1 MVILLVFGTGDGGST
16 PLGTIPFKTQ
26 EVVFMKNI
34 LVVGTNSRP
43 VACSAKKMGNTIYS
57 VDYFC
62 TSDLVKCSDYLRCI
76 LNQIPY
82 ESCGHYIERFDPE
95 LLETY
100 ANEVINDVDCVLCSA
115 GAMPDKFPE
124 SKIIGNKKIEHIENK
139 YNLYKLLKDKFKVP
153 ETFLVSSYSEA
164 AEIVDSK
171 RDKKFI
177 VKPIVG
183 AGGKGIKRFEE
194 TNENSNFKGMLLQE
208 LIEGQNVSASVLST
222 KEEVR
227 TILTSRQ
234 ILGEGGLGQPDEF
247 AYCGNIV
254 PFTDDGEV
262 KKTAED
268 AIMELSLVGSNGVDM
283 IHTGE
288 DIYVIEVNPRFQGTF
303 ECAEEVLGI
312 NMADAHIK
320 ACNGTIVEIPSPNK
334 FAVKMVIF
342 AKRRSIAGELNFEGV
357 YDIPERNV
365 IIEKDEPAATV
376 IASDENLENAIYKAE
391 MVVEKVYRALE
402 PFPEKILAR
411 NVSAK

>member
-1 MVILLVFGTGDGGST
+1 
-16 PLGTIPFKTQ
+16 
-26 EVVFMKNI
+26 MKNI

-76 LNQIPY
+76 LTQIPY
-82 ESCGHYIERFDPE
+82 ESSGHYIERFDPE

-100 ANEVINDVDCVLCSA
+100 VNEVVNDVDFILCSA

-124 SKIIGNKKIEHIENK
+124 SKIIGNKKIEHVENK
-139 YNLYKLLKDKFKVP
+139 YNLYKLLKEKFNVP
-153 ETFLVSSYSEA
+153 ETFLVSSYEDA
-164 AEIVDSK
+164 AEIVNSK
-171 RDKKFI
+171 EDKKFI
-177 VKPIVG
+177 VKPIIG

-194 TNENSNFKGMLLQE
+194 TSENSNFRGMMLQE

-222 KEEVR
+222 KDR
-227 TILTSRQ
+227 AKTIFTSRQ
-234 ILGEGGLGQPDEF
+234 ILGEGELGQPDEF
-247 AYCGNIV
+247 AYCGNVV
-254 PFTDDGEV
+254 PFTDDPEV
-262 KKTAED
+262 KKTAEN
-268 AIMELSLVGSNGVDM
+268 AVMELSLLGSNGVDM

-312 NMADAHIK
+312 NMVDAHIN
-320 ACNGTIVEIPSPNK
+320 ACNGTIIEIRDPDK
-334 FAVKMVIF
+334 FAVKMVVF
-342 AKRRSIAGELNFEGV
+342 AKRRSIAGDLNLEGV

-376 IASDENLENAIYKAE
+376 IASDKNLEKAIYKAE
-391 MVVEKVYRALE
+391 RVVEKVYGALE

-411 NVSAK
+411 NISV

>member
-1 MVILLVFGTGDGGST
+1 
-16 PLGTIPFKTQ
+16 
-26 EVVFMKNI
+26 MKNI

-100 ANEVINDVDCVLCSA
+100 ANEVVDDVDCILCSA

-124 SKIIGNKKIEHIENK
+124 SKVVGNKKIAHIENK
-139 YNLYKLLKDKFKVP
+139 YNLYNLLKDKFNVP

-164 AEIVDSK
+164 AEIVKSK
-171 RDKKFI
+171 EDRKFI
-177 VKPIVG
+177 VKPIFG
-183 AGGKGIKRFEE
+183 AGGKGIRRFEE
-194 TNENSNFKGMLLQE
+194 TNENTDFRGMMLQE
-208 LIEGQNVSASVLST
+208 FIEGQNVSASVLST
-222 KEEVR
+222 RNEAKA
-227 TILTSRQ
+227 IFTSRQ
-234 ILGEGGLGQPDEF
+234 ILGEDGLGQPDEF

-254 PFTDDGEV
+254 PFTDDLQV

-268 AIMELSLVGSNGVDM
+268 AIMELSLLGSNGVDM

-312 NMADAHIK
+312 NMVDAHVN
-320 ACNGTIVEIPSPNK
+320 ACSGTIIEIPQPNK

-342 AKRRSIAGELNFEGV
+342 AKRRCIAGDLDFDGV

-376 IASDENLENAIYKAE
+376 IASDESLEKAIYKAE
-391 MVVEKVYRALE
+391 KLVERVYKELE

-411 NVSAK
+411 NVSV

>member
-1 MVILLVFGTGDGGST
+1 MNV
-16 PLGTIPFKTQ
+16 
-26 EVVFMKNI
+26 

-43 VACSAKKMGNTIYS
+43 VACSAKKMGNTVYS
-57 VDYFC
+57 IDYFC
-62 TSDLVKCSDYLRCI
+62 TSDLVRCSDYLRCI
-76 LNQIPY
+76 LTQIPY
-82 ESCGHYIERFDPE
+82 ESCGHYIERFDTQI
-95 LLETY
+95 LETY
-100 ANEVINDVDCVLCSA
+100 ASEVVGEADYILCSA

-139 YNLYKLLKDKFKVP
+139 YNLYNLLKKKFKVP
-153 ETFLVSSYSEA
+153 ETFLVSSYNEA
-164 AEIVDSK
+164 AEIAESK
-171 RDKKFI
+171 EDKKFI

-194 TNENSNFKGMLLQE
+194 TNENTDFNGLMLQE
-208 LIEGQNVSASVLST
+208 FIEGQNISTSVLST
-222 KEEVR
+222 QNEAK

-247 AYCGNIV
+247 AYCGNVV
-254 PFTDDGEV
+254 PYTNDLEV
-262 KKTAED
+262 KRTAED

-303 ECAEEVLGI
+303 ECAEKVLGI
-312 NMADAHIK
+312 NMVDAHIN
-320 ACNGTIVEIPSPNK
+320 ACNGTLIETRDPDK

-342 AKRRSIAGELNFEGV
+342 AKNRCIAGDLNFEGV

-376 IASDENLENAIYKAE
+376 VASDRILENAIYKAE
-391 MVVEKVYRALE
+391 RVVEKVYKALE
-402 PFPEKILAR
+402 PFPGKMLVR
-411 NVSAK
+411 NISV

>member
-1 MVILLVFGTGDGGST
+1 
-16 PLGTIPFKTQ
+16 
-26 EVVFMKNI
+26 MKNI

-57 VDYFC
+57 IDYFC

-82 ESCGHYIERFDPE
+82 ESCGYYIERFDPR

-100 ANEVINDVDCVLCSA
+100 ANEVVDDVDCILCSA
-115 GAMPDKFPE
+115 GAMPDTFPE
-124 SKIIGNKKIEHIENK
+124 SKVVGNKKIEHIENK
-139 YNLYKLLKDKFKVP
+139 YNLHNLLKKKFKVP
-153 ETFLVSSYSEA
+153 ETFLVSSYAEA
-164 AEIVDSK
+164 VEIASRK
-171 RDKKFI
+171 DKKFI

-183 AGGKGIKRFEE
+183 AGGKGIKRLEE
-194 TNENSNFKGMLLQE
+194 TNENTNFNGLMLQE
-208 LIEGQNVSASVLST
+208 FIEGQNVSASVLST
-222 KEEVR
+222 QNEAK

-254 PFTDDGEV
+254 PYTDDPEV
-262 KKTAED
+262 KKTAEN
-268 AIMELSLVGSNGVDM
+268 AVMELSLVGSNGVDM

-303 ECAEEVLGI
+303 ECAEAVLGI
-312 NMADAHIK
+312 NMVDAHIN
-320 ACNGTIVEIPSPNK
+320 ACNGTIIETHVPDK

-342 AKRRSIAGELNFEGV
+342 AKRRSIAGDLNFEGV

-376 IASDENLENAIYKAE
+376 VASDRILENAIYKAE
-391 MVVEKVYRALE
+391 QLVEKVYNALE

-411 NVSAK
+411 NISI